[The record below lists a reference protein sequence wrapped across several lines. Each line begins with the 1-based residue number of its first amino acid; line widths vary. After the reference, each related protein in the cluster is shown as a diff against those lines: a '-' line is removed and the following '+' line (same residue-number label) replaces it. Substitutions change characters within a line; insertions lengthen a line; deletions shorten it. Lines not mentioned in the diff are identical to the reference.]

1 MTMKIKLDKDAF
13 MPERAHKQD
22 AGYDLRTPLRF
33 VLHPHS
39 SATIDTGV
47 HVQIPEGYVGFLKA
61 KSGLNVEH
69 DITGTGV
76 IDSGYTGSIRVK
88 LYNNG
93 DIPHVFEVGD
103 KLIQLVIL
111 PILTPELELVNDL
124 EETERGS
131 DGFGSTGR

>member
-1 MTMKIKLDKDAF
+1 MKIKLDKDAF

-47 HVQIPEGYVGFLKA
+47 HVQIPDGYAGFLKA
-61 KSGLNVEH
+61 KSGLNVSH
-69 DITGTGV
+69 DITGTGL
-76 IDSGYTGSIRVK
+76 IDAGYTGSIRVK

-111 PILTPELELVNDL
+111 PVLTPDLELVNDL